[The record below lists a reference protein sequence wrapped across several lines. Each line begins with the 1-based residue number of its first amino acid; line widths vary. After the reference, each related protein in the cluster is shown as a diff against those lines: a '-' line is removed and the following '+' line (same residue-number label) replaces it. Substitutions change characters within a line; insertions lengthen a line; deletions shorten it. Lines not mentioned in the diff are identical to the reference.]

1 MPLTNLPLIAKA
13 IDMLAY
19 DNGLTRAQ
27 LQDLRAALVKYPLR
41 FPLADFI
48 PAEQELA
55 RLAPHEFIDCVCG
68 PYTDNLAA
76 RTLQPRVPT
85 AAKLLT
91 AAYDSIE
98 WNFKKENDL

>member
-19 DNGLTRAQ
+19 DNGLSPREHQA
-27 LQDLRAALVKYPLR
+27 LRAALVKYPLR
-41 FPLADFI
+41 FPLAEFL
-48 PAEQELA
+48 PAEHELA
-55 RLAPHEFIDCVCG
+55 RLTDQEFNVVVCG
-68 PYTDNLAA
+68 PYAANLLS
-76 RTLQPRVPT
+76 RVIQPRVPT

-98 WNFKKENDL
+98 WED